1 MNDRTQVM
9 DDTLLVLHGLA
20 IRKAGGPAQVATVL
34 GMDPATVAD
43 RLEAATADGDVI
55 GAKGRFMLTPAG
67 RAKLDAAYP
76 EVYAAARADAD
87 LATAYERFE
96 VVNRRLLDLF
106 TRWQTV
112 ERGGEQIP
120 NDHTDARYD
129 AAIVDELGDQLERAE
144 PVLAPFARTEP
155 RIGVHQQRL
164 DAAYD
169 RVLAGDHDHVS
180 GARID
185 SVHTVWFELHED
197 LLRMLG
203 RTRDDT

>member
-1 MNDRTQVM
+1 M

-20 IRKAGGPAQVATVL
+20 LRKAGGPDQIAMVL
-34 GMDPATVAD
+34 GMDAGTVATH
-43 RLEAATADGDVI
+43 LQAAVANGEVI
-55 GAKGRFMLTPAG
+55 GARGRFMLTPAG
-67 RAKLDAAYP
+67 QARLGAAYP
-76 EVYAAARADAD
+76 EVYAEQRADAD
-87 LATAYERFE
+87 LARAYERFE
-96 VVNRRLLDLF
+96 VVNRRLLDVF

-112 ERGGEQIP
+112 QRGGEQIP
-120 NDHTDARYD
+120 NDHADPDYD
-129 AAIVDELGDQLERAE
+129 AGIVDELGDLVERAE
-144 PVLAPFARTEP
+144 PVLAPFVRAEP
-155 RIGVHQQRL
+155 RIGIFQQRL

-203 RTRDDT
+203 RSRSDP